1 MTLNKDYIIY
11 NKTIKELLNDLDI
24 IIINLSKFGDKYKYR
39 ININKN
45 SNGLWNAEINVNNE
59 KSKIKAVKTAIE
71 PPTLL

>member
-24 IIINLSKFGDKYKYR
+24 IIINLSKFGDKYKYK
-39 ININKN
+39 INISKN
-45 SNGLWNAEINVNNE
+45 RNGLWDAEINVNNE
-59 KSKIKAVKTAIE
+59 KSKIKAATTAIK